1 MTKQLPSKASK
12 EDSIRD
18 WPFQLPSSDRNFSLS
33 PLEKTALANWS
44 AQGYRGNGYKAFE
57 KETEL
62 QLNRLIQPI
71 KAVIL
76 HWGLVQRASE
86 QIQRDCVKLL
96 LHEMHRRQTSLW
108 AWDHIAWIE
117 IVGNTHEEFKST
129 HHAFEHAHNM
139 SSRLYRHYILGCA
152 YLLGEISIYQ
162 LVADYNTV
170 VTARGIFGGI
180 AVKKALYT
188 LSSESKRTG
197 RGKLR
202 TVTMA
207 TCSALLANRNP
218 VLEKLT
224 LPVLEKIYSTCRYTK
239 LKNAYILLSTLLHS
253 IKVLPDCL
261 PTPYGRGNCLIGR
274 DDAISADWANLL
286 QAWCDNT
293 TYTGTTLTRKRSI
306 IGKAARWATEKYPG
320 AASPHQWTRST
331 CIAFVADVIR
341 LNNGQWQHPKA
352 HSTPNKGKPTKDS
365 SKAVL
370 LADLRAFFRDCHDWE
385 LLPISFNPDRHLAT
399 PKSILRKCRQNP
411 RPITPAIWI
420 KLQEA
425 ALSLTDDDLPIVGS
439 QFVKQGNCTSK
450 SWYPL
455 DMTRAMAIVWLYT
468 GLRSDEIRRLQVG
481 CIQPTPWQVN
491 ESNPSSTPKICSLT
505 VPVGKN
511 GSGFSKPVSALVG
524 DFIEIWE
531 KIRPPVPKHWDYKTS
546 EVVNFL
552 FVWRGK
558 QVGPN
563 YLNTTIIPMLCRKA
577 GIPVEDALGKIS
589 SHRARHTLATQLS
602 NAPTP
607 MSDPNLRHWLGHT
620 DNSSLG
626 FYVHTDERKIQDAY
640 TMANHVSIDKRQL
653 EQLKEP
659 ATNGDKLPAE
669 SKSIPRVDLGHGFC
683 IYPFFDKCS
692 QRRPCANCSF
702 YKPKA
707 SLLSQTHEAKK
718 HLQRMLHSLPLS
730 QEVRQ
735 AVEDAI
741 AANETLVA
749 IMRRN
754 QENQEDD
761 SSKSEGSEAADIEG
775 T

>member
-1 MTKQLPSKASK
+1 MTKHLPSKASR
-12 EDSIRD
+12 ENSVRD
-18 WPFQLPSSDRNFSLS
+18 WPFQLPAADKNFTLS
-33 PLEKTALANWS
+33 PLEKTALANWN
-44 AQGYRGNGYKAFE
+44 AQGYRGKGYKAFE
-57 KETEL
+57 KETEQ
-62 QLNRLIQPI
+62 QLDRLIHPI
-71 KAVIL
+71 KAVVL

-129 HHAFEHAHNM
+129 HHVFERAHNM
-139 SSRLYRHYILGCA
+139 SSRLYRHYVLGCA

-170 VTARGIFGGI
+170 VTARGIFGGV
-180 AVKKALYT
+180 AVKKALHT

-224 LPVLEKIYSTCRYTK
+224 LPVLEKIYATCCHSK
-239 LKNAYILLSTLLHS
+239 LKNSYIILSNLLYS
-253 IKVLPDCL
+253 IKVLPDYL
-261 PTPYGRGNCLIGR
+261 PTPYKRGNYLIGI
-274 DDAISADWANLL
+274 DDALSADWADVL

-293 TYTGTTLTRKRSI
+293 TCTGTMLRHMRSA
-306 IGKAARWATEKYPG
+306 IGKVARWATEKYPG
-320 AASPHQWTRST
+320 AASPHQWTKST
-331 CIAFVADVIR
+331 CIAFVADLVRI
-341 LNNGQWQHPKA
+341 NSGQWQHPK
-352 HSTPNKGKPTKDS
+352 TRPRLNKGKPEKAS
-365 SKAVL
+365 SKSVL
-370 LADLRAFFRDCHDWE
+370 LSELRAFFRDCHDWGWF
-385 LLPISFNPDRHLAT
+385 PISFNPDRYLAT
-399 PKSILRKCRQNP
+399 PRSILRKGRQNP
-411 RPITPAIWI
+411 RPIAPALWT

-425 ALSLTDDDLPIVGS
+425 ALSLTQEDLPIAGS
-439 QFVKQGNCTSK
+439 LLVKQGNCTST

-455 DMTRAMAIVWLYT
+455 DMTRAMAVVWLHT

-481 CIQPTPWQVN
+481 CIQPTSWEVN
-491 ESNPSSTPKICSLT
+491 ESSPSLTPAICSLT

-511 GSGFSKPVSALVG
+511 GSGFSKPVPGLVG

-531 KIRPPVPKHWDYKTS
+531 KIRPPVPKHWDYKTD
-546 EVVNFL
+546 EAVDFL

-558 QVGPN
+558 QVGPR

-577 GIPVEDALGKIS
+577 GIPVEDALGKIT

-607 MSDPNLRHWLGHT
+607 MSEPNMRHWLGHT

-626 FYVHTDERKIQDAY
+626 FYVHTDERKLRDAY

-659 ATNGDKLPAE
+659 TTISGALAKGE
-669 SKSIPRVDLGHGFC
+669 SMPSVDLGHGFC
-683 IYPFFDKCS
+683 TYDLFAECK
-692 QRRPCANCSF
+692 QQAPCANCSF
-702 YKPKA
+702 YRPKV
-707 SLLSQTHEAKK
+707 SLYSELQEATSQ
-718 HLQRMLHSLPLS
+718 LQRMLHSLPLS
-730 QEVRQ
+730 QQVRQ

-741 AANETLVA
+741 AANEMLVA
-749 IMRRN
+749 IMRR
-754 QENQEDD
+754 NQEDD
-761 SSKSEGSEAADIEG
+761 SSKSEGSAAAGI
-775 T
+775 